1 MQGIIKKAD
10 VLIEALPYI
19 RKFKGTVAVIKAGG
33 SMMESRDIIEGILE
47 DIIFLSSVGIKP
59 VLIHGGGPRISE
71 KMKQAGLKPKFVDGL
86 RVTDAKTMKLVD
98 KTLDETNAEIANH
111 IKELGGRAKALCGKR
126 DKIIKAEKLKY
137 KGKDIGYVG
146 KIVSINSNPI
156 KKTLESDTIPVIS
169 PVGFGVNGS
178 TYNINADQAACEIA
192 VALKADKLV
201 LLTDTKGILRDES
214 DDESLISTL
223 KRKDAQD
230 LIKRGIIQ
238 SGMIPK
244 VKAAVAALNK
254 DVKKTHIID
263 GRLSH
268 AILLEIFTDKGI
280 GTQIIR

>member
-33 SMMESRDIIEGILE
+33 SMMENRKIIEGVLE

-71 KMKQAGLKPKFVDGL
+71 RMKQTGLTPKFVDGL
-86 RVTDAKTMKLVD
+86 RVTDAKTIKLVD
-98 KTLDETNAEIANH
+98 ETLDKTNSEIANH
-111 IKELGGRAKALCGKR
+111 IKELGGKAKALCGKR

-137 KGKDIGYVG
+137 KGRDIGYVG
-146 KIVSINSNPI
+146 KIVSINTSPI
-156 KKTLESDTIPVIS
+156 KKTLESDAIPVIS

-192 VALKADKLV
+192 AALKAEKLI
-201 LLTDTKGILRDES
+201 LLTDTKGILKDEF
-214 DDESLISTL
+214 DEETLIPTL
-223 KRKDAQD
+223 KRKEAED

-244 VKAAVAALNK
+244 VKAAIMALNK
-254 DVKKTHIID
+254 GVKKTHIID
-263 GRLSH
+263 GRLNH
-268 AILLEIFTDKGI
+268 AILLEIFTTRGV
-280 GTQIIR
+280 GTEIIR

>member
-33 SMMESRDIIEGILE
+33 SMTESRDIIEGILE

-71 KMKQAGLKPKFVDGL
+71 KMKRAGLKPRFVDGL

-98 KTLDETNAEIANH
+98 ETLDETNAEIANH
-111 IKELGGRAKALCGKR
+111 IKELGGKAKALCGKR

-192 VALKADKLV
+192 AALKADKLV

-214 DDESLISTL
+214 DEESLISTL

-254 DVKKTHIID
+254 GVKKTHIID

-268 AILLEIFTDKGI
+268 AILLEIFTDKGV
-280 GTQIIR
+280 GTEIIR